1 MAGILEKRNSLHRR
15 LAQVE
20 NFNSQLKTE
29 MVQIQPLA
37 NIGLVSAMIAHEMNN
52 ILTPIGLYAEL
63 AIDRLEDAELVR
75 KALKKAR
82 NNSKRAA
89 KILESMLSMAAGK
102 PQLKASH
109 NLCVLVDEIFDCMAR
124 DFSRDSITVKIDIPK
139 DMLVTAEA
147 VCLQQVLMN
156 LILNAH
162 HAMSGS
168 ANRSKGGN
176 LTITAKETGE
186 NVIVEVTDT
195 GCGIEAE
202 NIEKVFEPFYTTK
215 TVGAHTGK
223 QGAGLGLAFCKRMI
237 DFHNGTISVRS
248 TPNIETTFTISI
260 PLQ

>member
-1 MAGILEKRNSLHRR
+1 
-15 LAQVE
+15 
-20 NFNSQLKTE
+20 
-29 MVQIQPLA
+29 
-37 NIGLVSAMIAHEMNN
+37 MIAHEMNN
-52 ILTPIGLYAEL
+52 ILTPIGPYAEL
-63 AIDRLEDAELVR
+63 AIDRLEDAELVH

-102 PQLKASH
+102 PQLKTSH
-109 NLCVLVDEIFDCMAR
+109 NLCVLVDEIFDCMGR
-124 DFSRDSITVKIDIPK
+124 DFSRDSITVKVDIPK
-139 DMLVTAEA
+139 DMRVTAEV

-168 ANRSKGGN
+168 TNRSKGGN
-176 LTITAKETGE
+176 LTIAAKETGE
-186 NVIVEVTDT
+186 NAVVEVTDT
-195 GCGIEAE
+195 GCGIKTE

-215 TVGAHTGK
+215 TPGAHTGK
-223 QGAGLGLAFCKRMI
+223 QGTGLGLAFCKRMI
-237 DFHNGTISVRS
+237 DSHNGQLSVRS

>member
-1 MAGILEKRNSLHRR
+1 LAGILNKRNSLHRR

-37 NIGLVSAMIAHEMNN
+37 NIGLVSSMIAHEMNN
-52 ILTPIGLYAEL
+52 ILTPIGTYAEL
-63 AIDRLEDAELVR
+63 AIGHLDDDELVH
-75 KALKKAR
+75 KALKKAQS
-82 NNSKRAA
+82 NSKRAA

-102 PQLKASH
+102 PQLKTSH
-109 NLCVLVDEIFDCMAR
+109 NLCALVDEIFDCMGR
-124 DFSRDSITVKIDIPK
+124 DFSKDSITVKVDIPK
-139 DMLVTAEA
+139 DMQVTAEA
-147 VCLQQVLMN
+147 ICLQQVLMN

-162 HAMSGS
+162 KAMSCS
-168 ANRSKGGN
+168 ANRSKGGY
-176 LTITAKETGE
+176 LTINAKETGE
-186 NVIVEVTDT
+186 NVVIAVTDT

-215 TVGAHTGK
+215 TPDAHTGK
-223 QGAGLGLAFCKRMI
+223 EGTGLGLAFCKRII
-237 DFHNGTISVRS
+237 DSHNGELTARS